1 VRENAGKHARRASVS
16 KNNSYKFVF
25 TLYSGYF
32 FARNLAV
39 SATVVSSP
47 LQMYL
52 PGGNPSLFLL
62 GDEQVSEA
70 HVVDVHERD

>member
-47 LQMYL
+47 L
-52 PGGNPSLFLL
+52 LL